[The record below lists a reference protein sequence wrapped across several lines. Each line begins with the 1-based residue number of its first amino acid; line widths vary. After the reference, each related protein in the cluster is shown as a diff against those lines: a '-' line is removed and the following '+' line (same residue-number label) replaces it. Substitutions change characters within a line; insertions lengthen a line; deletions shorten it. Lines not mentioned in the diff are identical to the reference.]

1 MCLDN
6 IAIDNIE
13 IDNMIYENDLAK
25 TILENTSE
33 GIAIAD
39 QDGSVLWVNRAFSH
53 ITGYGINEIYGK
65 NPRILKS
72 NKHNETFYEEMWHS
86 IEEKGYWEGEI
97 WNRRKDGEVYPEWLL
112 IKAIKDENNKVD
124 KYVSLFRDLYKKY
137 RSKKDLKYKTYYDP
151 LTGLPNR
158 YLLKDRLD
166 LLMAHAKRNN
176 EKLAIVFLDIDRFK
190 RINDTLGYNVGDK
203 LLQVFSSRLKHI
215 FGVDVTISRQGG
227 DEFILIFED
236 VKGPKEVINHI
247 KKIFKRLREP
257 FKLKDYEIYVTISA
271 GISIY
276 PSDGDGIDNILRSAE
291 VAMYRVKENGR
302 NNYELYE
309 YNMSNEISQQLKIE
323 NYMIKALEKK
333 EFILHYQP
341 QVNTITN
348 RVEGAE
354 ALIRWHHDEM
364 GYIGPMQFIPL
375 AEETGFILPLGSWI
389 LEEAIKDAKEFQKEL
404 GDEFI
409 MAVNISAVQLRD
421 ENFVGRV
428 KKLLNKY
435 DLSPKSLELEITETH
450 IMTGPE
456 LVLRI
461 LEELKVMG
469 VKIAID
475 DFGTGY
481 SSLSYFKDFPIDKLK
496 IDQSFIRDII
506 KDKNSQGIVLAMID
520 MTKRL
525 GLISLAE
532 GVESIKELEYLKK
545 HGCDCIQG
553 YFTGRPMDKKD
564 FIQKIKKCD
573 KR

>member
-6 IAIDNIE
+6 IY
-13 IDNMIYENDLAK
+13 IDNMIYENDVAK

-39 QDGSVLWVNRAFSH
+39 HEGSVLWVNKAFSQ
-53 ITGYGINEIYGK
+53 ITGYSIHEVYGK

-72 NKHNETFYEEMWHS
+72 NKHNRNFYKEMWDR
-86 IEEKGYWEGEI
+86 IKEKGYWEGEI
-97 WNRRKDGEVYPEWLL
+97 WNRRKGGEVYPEWLL
-112 IKAIKDENNKVD
+112 IKAIKDKNNEIN
-124 KYVSLFRDLYKKY
+124 KYVSLFKDLSKKY
-137 RSKKDLKYKTYYDP
+137 RNKKDLKYKTYYDA

-203 LLQVFSSRLKHI
+203 LLQVFSSRLKNI
-215 FGVDVTISRQGG
+215 FGEDVPIARQGG
-227 DEFILIFED
+227 DEFVLIFED
-236 VKGPKEVINHI
+236 VKGPKEVINYI
-247 KKIFKRLREP
+247 ESIFKELRHP
-257 FKLKDYEIYVTISA
+257 FKLKDYEIYVTISV

-276 PSDGDGIDNILRSAE
+276 PSDGDEIDNILRSAE

-309 YNMSNEISQQLKIE
+309 ATMSHEITEQLKIE

-333 EFILHYQP
+333 EFTLHYQP
-341 QVNTITN
+341 QVNSITN
-348 RVEGAE
+348 QVVGAE
-354 ALIRWHHDEM
+354 ALIRWYHDEM
-364 GYIGPMQFIPL
+364 GYIGPMKFIPL
-375 AEETGFILPLGSWI
+375 AEETGFILPLGYWI
-389 LEEAIKDAKEFQKEL
+389 LEQAIKDAKEFEKDAQD
-404 GDEFI
+404 GFT

-421 ENFVGRV
+421 ETFVSRV
-428 KKLLNKY
+428 KELLRKY

-461 LEELKVMG
+461 LEELKEMG
-469 VKIAID
+469 VRIAID

-506 KDKNSQGIVLAMID
+506 KDKNSQGIVLSIID

-532 GVESIKELEYLKK
+532 GVESIKELDYLRN
-545 HGCDCIQG
+545 HGCECIQG
-553 YFTGRPMDKKD
+553 YFTGRPISKED
-564 FIQKIKKCD
+564 FIQKIKECD
-573 KR
+573 KRR